1 MFHPI
6 FRKIQTISSKMIC
19 DTTFIKLTVL
29 QLNCATIIRQDL
41 IMEANQ
47 DMNFETFLMKKEFS
61 EILIW
66 VSNCREFFAH
76 NDSDD
81 YICRMDGSIEMERL
95 RGDLLAELMCT
106 LIFY

>member
-19 DTTFIKLTVL
+19 DTIFTKLTVS
-29 QLNCATIIRQDL
+29 QLNCVTIIMEDL

-47 DMNFETFLMKKEFS
+47 DTNFVIFLTKVEFS

-66 VSNCREFFAH
+66 VSKCREFFVH

-81 YICRMDGSIEMERL
+81 NICRMVGTIEMERL
-95 RGDLLAELMCT
+95 R
-106 LIFY
+106 